1 MMRFNKNTIIKRL
14 NRQPYFYLIKNFEKK
29 PELLKDK
36 ILQFSKNFKK
46 IRKQNQKG
54 HLILEIKPNE
64 KKIKF
69 FKKKKK
75 KIKSVLRY
83 HQTNLGGSIHSDG
96 PQLDQPPKYVIM
108 ACEHNANKGGDS
120 VLVNTQKIFKFL
132 KTKKKKILK
141 VLKKNFY
148 FERRGFNYKN
158 KNLFKK
164 PIFSLKGKKFIFRYL
179 RDYIEKGF
187 ELKNQN
193 LTFNQINS
201 LNYLDSLLTN
211 KNFSKILKL
220 GSGDLLILNNHIL
233 AHGRTTFQLNKK
245 KKDKSRKLY
254 RIWLH

>member
-1 MMRFNKNTIIKRL
+1 M
-14 NRQPYFYLIKNFEKK
+14 
-29 PELLKDK
+29 
-36 ILQFSKNFKK
+36 
-46 IRKQNQKG
+46 
-54 HLILEIKPNE
+54 
-64 KKIKF
+64 
-69 FKKKKK
+69 
-75 KIKSVLRY
+75 
-83 HQTNLGGSIHSDG
+83 
-96 PQLDQPPKYVIM
+96 
-108 ACEHNANKGGDS
+108 
-120 VLVNTQKIFKFL
+120 
-132 KTKKKKILK
+132 K
-141 VLKKNFY
+141 VLEKNFY

-158 KNLFKK
+158 KNVFKK

-245 KKDKSRKLY
+245 KDKSRKLY